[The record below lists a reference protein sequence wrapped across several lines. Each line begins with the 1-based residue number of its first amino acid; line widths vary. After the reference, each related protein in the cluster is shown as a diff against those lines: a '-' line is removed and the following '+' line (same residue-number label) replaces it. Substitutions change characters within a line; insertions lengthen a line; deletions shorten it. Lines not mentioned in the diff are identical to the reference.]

1 MKQVFSHWISRYFSD
16 PEAVILAAII
26 TLSLVILYTAGYMLA
41 PVFAGLVIAYL
52 LEGLVSRLERMKVGH
67 VWSVSIVFLLFIGA
81 LVIFLFFMLPLL
93 IRQLTNMFT
102 EMPNTLGQMQSLLL
116 QLPERYPGYFTVDQI
131 TQFIGQFK
139 ASSIQLGQKILSFS
153 IASIPTLITMIV
165 YLVLVPLLVFF
176 FLLDRDKLIGW
187 LIRFLPNT
195 RSLMNGIWQEVDYQ
209 LGNYVR
215 GKFIEIIIIG
225 VAAYIP
231 FVLMGLPYSFLLAV
245 LVGLS
250 VLIPFI
256 GVTVVTI
263 PVEIIAFL
271 HWGWSPEF
279 AWLTVIYAIIC
290 LLDANLLVPVL
301 FSEAVNLHPVAI
313 IIAILFFGGLW
324 GFWGVFFAIPLA
336 TLVQAIMI
344 AWPRTHQDEVGSSQ

>member
-1 MKQVFSHWISRYFSD
+1 MKQVFSRWFTRYFSD
-16 PEAVILAAII
+16 PEAVILAVII
-26 TLSLVILYTAGYMLA
+26 AFALFVLYTAGYMLA

-52 LEGLVSRLERMKVGH
+52 LEGLVSRLSGMKVPH
-67 VWSVSIVFLLFIGA
+67 VWAVSLVFLLFMGA
-81 LVIFLFFMLPLL
+81 LVILLLFMLPLL

-116 QLPERYPGYFTVDQI
+116 QLPERYPDYFTVEQI

-139 ASSIQLGQKILSFS
+139 TSSIQFGQRILSFS
-153 IASIPTLITMIV
+153 IASIPALITMVV

-176 FLLDRDKLIGW
+176 FLLDRDKLTGW
-187 LIRFLPNT
+187 VVGFLPSKT
-195 RSLMNGIWQEVDYQ
+195 RLMGEIWQEVDYQ

-215 GKFIEIIIIG
+215 GKFIEIVIVGI
-225 VAAYIP
+225 AAYIP

-256 GVTVVTI
+256 GVTIITI

-279 AWLTVIYAIIC
+279 AWLTVIYAMIC

-336 TLVQAIMI
+336 TLVQAMML
-344 AWPRTHQDEVGSSQ
+344 AWPRTHQRGDVPT